1 MSDEFRVLAEER
13 ARRLSNKG
21 TPIKVKSPSHRQS
34 LVIQARN
41 EIHLQRDYYE
51 NKNSTTIDAAIA
63 AVDYRINGYRAR
75 ADTGEFIR
83 PRWEPDNEIIQCN
96 ACSIQFD
103 WVIRRHHCRNC
114 GRIYCH
120 DCSTFKL
127 LLPQEFGER
136 DPQRVCK
143 LCANGLLIK
152 QASLSINI
160 ANHMRTNSINLGTGS
175 FNIRRYL
182 NLPFSKTLGSEIRKA
197 TYSTYNLFS
206 VSHIRDE
213 QIPIKL
219 LTAAKGIAFITVL
232 KGGLFLAPSI
242 GTGLLICRLPSG
254 QWSAPTS
261 IGLVGI
267 NYGFLI
273 GADLTD
279 YVILLNS
286 QDAIEAFSNNL
297 GITAGIEIEIA
308 AGPVGRSGQ
317 YSLNIGDCS
326 CAPAIAYSHSRGLF
340 AGVALSGLMIFSR
353 PDVNHRFYGK
363 LLEPPDILSGR
374 IDSPKAAQ
382 CLYEALRT
390 VIEYDES
397 KNVKIIK
404 YD

>member
-21 TPIKVKSPSHRQS
+21 TSIKIKTPSHRQS
-34 LVIQARN
+34 LVIEARN
-41 EIHLQRDYYE
+41 EIHLQREYE
-51 NKNSTTIDAAIA
+51 ENENSTRIDAKVA

-83 PRWEPDNEIIQCN
+83 PRWEPDDEILQCN
-96 ACSIQFD
+96 ACSIKFD
-103 WVIRRHHCRNC
+103 WIIRRHHCRNC
-114 GRIYCH
+114 GRIFCQ

-143 LCANGLLIK
+143 LCANNLLIK

-160 ANHMRTNSINLGTGS
+160 ANHMRTNSIHIGTGN

-206 VSHIRDE
+206 IGYIRDE
-213 QIPIKL
+213 QIPVKL
-219 LTAAKGIAFITVL
+219 LSAAKGLAFITVL
-232 KGGLFLAPSI
+232 KGGIFLAPSI
-242 GTGLLICRLPSG
+242 GTGLLIARLPSG

-261 IGLVGI
+261 IGALGL

-273 GADLTD
+273 GADITD

-308 AGPVGRSGQ
+308 AGPIGRTGH

-326 CAPAIAYSHSRGLF
+326 CAPAIAYSHSRGIF
-340 AGVALSGLMIFSR
+340 AGVAMSGLLIFSR
-353 PDVNHRFYGK
+353 SDVNHRFYGK
-363 LLEPPDILSGR
+363 LVEPSDIVSGK
-374 IDSPKAAQ
+374 IDPPKAAQ

-390 VIEYDES
+390 VIEYDDIKS
-397 KNVKIIK
+397 IK